1 MNLASAIAS
10 SSTLERLQG
19 IKQLQLALKENL
31 AQFLHYTVGVRLC
44 STYWFSNEYQE
55 RENQQALKLANS
67 YARLRTLKPLSD
79 YSIAIIT
86 GEGGLFQG
94 LPELAACCDL
104 ILQVDCDPKPLEFSA
119 LLLEECKKAEHYT
132 DKDQVVTQAIA
143 KFQKANPELKAK
155 HTSNIFKEF
164 QKYTTHMERNLFSS
178 AERFAE
184 FKRCLDLP
192 VQQVCLNYFSKEAIT
207 TLSETLRNHGAKVRF
222 LNISNVTEYPE
233 NFYKMTPYDGT
244 IADKTPSLHLR
255 ELPFSD
261 DAICAYSML
270 YGFELF
276 TAAATITE
284 MPDALHSCALNRRD
298 WDLRKLC
305 QIKRDTLLFQQ
316 LCGTLGAVDPA
327 YQLTTRIFLFFAK
340 YPILAGHDWILRLT
354 AARLTT
360 TEVQELQAQKQEI
373 KSIYFENHRL
383 STKKSLFLKILDKIT
398 TEAAPPEASAT
409 KN

>member
-10 SSTLERLQG
+10 SSTIDRAQG

-44 STYWFSNEYQE
+44 STYWFSNEYKE
-55 RENQQALKLANS
+55 RENEQALKLADS
-67 YARLRTLKPLSD
+67 YAHLRTLKPLSD

-104 ILQVDCDPKPLEFSA
+104 ILQVDCDPNILEFSA

-132 DKDQVVTQAIA
+132 DKDQVVEQAVA
-143 KFQKANPELKAK
+143 KFQKANPKIEAK
-155 HTSNIFKEF
+155 HTSDILKEF

-184 FKRCLDLP
+184 FKRCLDHP

-244 IADKTPSLHLR
+244 IADKTPGQHVR

-276 TAAATITE
+276 TATATIAQ

-298 WDLRKLC
+298 WDLRKLS

-316 LCGTLGAVDPA
+316 LCGTLGAVDPT

-360 TEVQELQAQKQEI
+360 TEVQELQAQKQAI
-373 KSIYFENHRL
+373 KSIYFQNHRL